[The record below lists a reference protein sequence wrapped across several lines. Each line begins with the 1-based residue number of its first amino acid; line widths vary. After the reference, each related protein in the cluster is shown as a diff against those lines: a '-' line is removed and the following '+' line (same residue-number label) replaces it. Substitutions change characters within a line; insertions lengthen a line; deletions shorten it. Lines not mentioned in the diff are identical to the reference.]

1 MVLFG
6 TKITVYCRIA
16 PKIACK
22 LSTSS
27 VAIIRLC
34 MVFQKAAQAGP
45 RMMKFIL
52 EIAQV
57 P

>member
-34 MVFQKAAQAGP
+34 MVFQKAAQAGL